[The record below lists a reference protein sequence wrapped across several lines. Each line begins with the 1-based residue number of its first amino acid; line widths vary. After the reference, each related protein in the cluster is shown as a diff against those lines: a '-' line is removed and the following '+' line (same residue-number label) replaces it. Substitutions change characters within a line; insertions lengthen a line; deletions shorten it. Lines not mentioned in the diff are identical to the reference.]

1 MGMKYTRLPPILN
14 NFVHFYQ
21 RFNRVD
27 KSMNLHKHQ
36 SLLNIILFVFLL
48 FFISKQ
54 LKKEMQKLC
63 KQLLWRI

>member
-14 NFVHFYQ
+14 NFVRFYQ

-27 KSMNLHKHQ
+27 KNRNLHKHQ

-48 FFISKQ
+48 FVNRSS
-54 LKKEMQKLC
+54 
-63 KQLLWRI
+63 